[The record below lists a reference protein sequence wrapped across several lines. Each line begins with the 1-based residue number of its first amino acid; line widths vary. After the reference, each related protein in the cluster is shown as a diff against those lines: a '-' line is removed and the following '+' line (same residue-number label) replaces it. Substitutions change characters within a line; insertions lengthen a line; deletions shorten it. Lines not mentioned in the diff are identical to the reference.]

1 MEDPEAYLGR
11 LKPIYLFKGLT
22 DEQIVEVARELEI
35 ERFAA
40 DEVVFNEKDEG
51 ASFYIINQGR
61 VKVLRQGNGREAKEV
76 GTLVAG
82 DFFGET
88 SLLYGRRRSATITA
102 DTDVELLALS
112 KENFERLLH
121 RFPQMRPNLLLS
133 VESREIYRRNRFTW
147 LAPKEV
153 IYFVARRHK
162 WLMYQSLIPP
172 VLVGLVIGLAAA
184 WLAVLQNALWIAW
197 VGAALELPVT
207 LWLVYNYIDW
217 TNDFYI
223 VTNQRL
229 VYLEKIVGIYDSRQ
243 EAPLSSIMSVN
254 VQTAD
259 SIQRSVGMGDVIVRT
274 YSGPITLKSVANPNV
289 LAAAIEEHW
298 YRTRIREKEGQ
309 REANRRQLRDRLENG
324 PPKVKPSK
332 PPPPRTAPKG
342 KPLLQSLAEFFSFR
356 VRFEEGDTV
365 TYRKHVFLLLAD
377 TWKPA
382 LGMLV
387 VLVLLTLAAAGF
399 LPDSIPLYAAV
410 VLLVVAWLPLAG
422 WWLYEF
428 IDWKNDIY
436 MVTSDQIFDV
446 NKKPLGA
453 EVKKSAP
460 LANVLSLKYERPGL
474 IGVLLNFGNVV
485 ALVAGSEFRFDGVFD
500 PVGVQNDIYRRQE
513 AQKAKKQ
520 AAEDARLRDE
530 MVNWLEDYTLE
541 HDRLANAQR
550 QPRPAASPPPKGGSP
565 AGSP

>member
-1 MEDPEAYLGR
+1 
-11 LKPIYLFKGLT
+11 
-22 DEQIVEVARELEI
+22 
-35 ERFAA
+35 
-40 DEVVFNEKDEG
+40 
-51 ASFYIINQGR
+51 
-61 VKVLRQGNGREAKEV
+61 
-76 GTLVAG
+76 
-82 DFFGET
+82 
-88 SLLYGRRRSATITA
+88 
-102 DTDVELLALS
+102 
-112 KENFERLLH
+112 
-121 RFPQMRPNLLLS
+121 
-133 VESREIYRRNRFTW
+133 
-147 LAPKEV
+147 
-153 IYFVARRHK
+153 
-162 WLMYQSLIPP
+162 MYQSLVPP
-172 VLVGLVIGLAAA
+172 ILAGLVIALAAA

-298 YRTRIREKEGQ
+298 YRTRVREKEGQ

-324 PPKVKPSK
+324 PPKVKPSQ
-332 PPPPRTAPKG
+332 PPPPRPAPKG

-356 VRFEEGDTV
+356 VRFEVGDTV
-365 TYRKHVFLLLAD
+365 TYRKHWFLLLED
-377 TWKPA
+377 IWKPS

-387 VLVLLTLAAAGF
+387 VLVLLTLAAAGY
-399 LPDSIPLYAAV
+399 LPDAIPVYAAV
-410 VLLVVAWLPLAG
+410 VLLAVAWLPLAG

-436 MVTSDQIFDV
+436 MVTADQIFDV

-500 PVGVQNDIYRRQE
+500 PVAVQNDVYRRQE

-541 HDRLANAQR
+541 RERLANAQR
-550 QPRPAASPPPKGGSP
+550 QPRPAAAPPPNGAPP

>member
-40 DEVVFNEKDEG
+40 GEVVFSEKDEG
-51 ASFYIINQGR
+51 TNFYIINQGR
-61 VKVLRQGNGREAKEV
+61 VTVVRQGSGREAKEV

-88 SLLYGRRRSATITA
+88 SLLYARRRSATIVA
-102 DTDVELLALS
+102 ETDVELLALS
-112 KENFERLLH
+112 KENFDRLLH

-133 VESREIYRRNRFTW
+133 VESREIYRRNKFTW

-162 WLMYQSLIPP
+162 WLMYQSLVPP
-172 VLVGLVIGLAAA
+172 VLAGLVIALAGA

-197 VGAALELPVT
+197 VAAALELPVT

-243 EAPLSSIMSVN
+243 EAPLASIMSVN

-298 YRTRIREKEGQ
+298 YRTRVREKEGQ

-365 TYRKHVFLLLAD
+365 TYRKHWFLLLVD
-377 TWKPA
+377 TWKPV

-399 LPDSIPLYAAV
+399 LPDAIPLYAAV

-436 MVTSDQIFDV
+436 MVTADQIFDV

-474 IGVLLNFGNVV
+474 VGVLLNFGNVV

-500 PVGVQNDIYRRQE
+500 PVAVQNDIYRRQE

-541 HDRLANAQR
+541 RERLANAQR
-550 QPRPAASPPPKGGSP
+550 QPRPNGAPP